1 MIQIEHDQARNGQP
15 ILRAVDPDG
24 RKVLL
29 HSRYDPEREAQQW
42 CDQLECKER
51 DVILLYGLGLGY
63 HVKPLLSRQNRPIF
77 AVEPN
82 SEVIDIS
89 RKLNPSFFD
98 GGDVQVVTDWEEFKS
113 ASSQRQRN
121 NFSVISGS
129 VVGQDPPLL
138 ALGCRKQWPVS
149 RSL

>member
-1 MIQIEHDQARNGQP
+1 MANRSFAQLTRTA
-15 ILRAVDPDG
+15 
-24 RKVLL
+24 
-29 HSRYDPEREAQQW
+29 ERSCFTAATIRSGKPSSGVTNSSVKSAMSSF
-42 CDQLECKER
+42 CTER

-113 ASSQRQRN
+113 AYTQ
-121 NFSVISGS
+121 SGS
-129 VVGQDPPLL
+129 ATIFL
-138 ALGCRKQWPVS
+138 
-149 RSL
+149 

>member
-113 ASSQRQRN
+113 AYTQ
-121 NFSVISGS
+121 SGS
-129 VVGQDPPLL
+129 ATIFL
-138 ALGCRKQWPVS
+138 
-149 RSL
+149 